1 MSLFVFVFEKN
12 ICFYPNSPSSPRK
25 GRRGQGKP
33 KDQKIQGE
41 HFYIWI
47 KTNQKLQCAF
57 LLLIVGQNRQ
67 PSDSKSLWSRFREP
81 AGEPSTNID
90 KVLTLQVFHNTT
102 LTTQRSSCNFTNKRN
117 MLLTLSERTHVPRR
131 SCYLC
136 NVYRWSW
143 LSESLT
149 STKMDFYLGMNSAR
163 STFTMC
169 QAQ

>member
-90 KVLTLQVFHNTT
+90 KVLTLQVFTIQLSQLNAAHATWQTNATCCWHCRSLPMSLGVPVNSVMFT
-102 LTTQRSSCNFTNKRN
+102 GGTGFQKVWPRQRWIFI
-117 MLLTLSERTHVPRR
+117 
-131 SCYLC
+131 
-136 NVYRWSW
+136 
-143 LSESLT
+143 
-149 STKMDFYLGMNSAR
+149 LGWI
-163 STFTMC
+163 
-169 QAQ
+169 QPGP